1 MTTLQGC
8 MQMQNSL
15 KNLALAERNKQK
27 EKMAIVTSQME
38 IAGSE
43 LMDIKGIGKKS
54 AERLISHGVDTRE
67 KLMALTEEQ
76 IAEITG
82 NPLTAKGLMNS
93 VKAMQI

>member
-1 MTTLQGC
+1 
-8 MQMQNSL
+8 MQMQNIL
-15 KNLALAERNKQK
+15 RNRALAEKNKQK
-27 EKMAIVTSQME
+27 EKFAIVTSQME

-54 AERLISHGVDTRE
+54 AERLISRGIDTRE
-67 KLMALTEEQ
+67 KLIALSEEE

-93 VKAMQI
+93 VRAMQI